1 MKKWPREIN
10 AEGSHTREDLKLIK
24 QLANYECM
32 AGCDK
37 EINKSNPLCV
47 DHINPLVDGGRNDI
61 FNLQILCKS
70 CNSSKGTKSTDYR
83 SIEFIREVYAYHAGD
98 QPRAAQISPQAGYSQ
113 LSLEIY
119 TPRG

>member
-1 MKKWPREIN
+1 MKKWSRELS
-10 AEGSHTREDLKLIK
+10 AEGSHTREDLKLLK
-24 QLANYECM
+24 QLCNYECM

-70 CNSSKGTKSTDYR
+70 CNSRKGTNSTDYR
-83 SIEFIREVYAYHAGD
+83 SLEFIQAIHAKD
-98 QPRAAQISPQAGYSQ
+98 RAPIGQISPQAGWSQ